1 MYLARGEGIRV
12 LVLGGEAVL
21 LEEAPRGGGVAAV
34 AARTA
39 GEATARQHVLGRQ
52 LDLRCSV
59 GGDAHAI
66 AHGLHATEC
75 PAASAGRLVP
85 DVADHLALG
94 PRRARVKGDRHLDVV
109 VLLSRTEVGLRLLG
123 FGQGAHERLDLESGG
138 VECITL
144 PSSPSTNPHAALH
157 QLSPR
162 HSSRT
167 SPSVKPLNLAFS
179 PAVQV
184 QATSLTSW
192 TVCWCAGF
200 SPARHHDSAPTRR
213 LKRTAMQGARE
224 GNCRRGAGGR
234 CERQSAQGVR
244 RCGGRA
250 GAPCAARGGQRA
262 PLRETL
268 AQTAA

>member
-1 MYLARGEGIRV
+1 LQPEPQEKPQHDSMSSVDSSTCAVPL
-12 LVLGGEAVL
+12 EAMHTRSL
-21 LEEAPRGGGVAAV
+21 MASTPPNAQQLPQVAWSLMWPIILHSGHAV
-34 AARTA
+34 RASK
-39 GEATARQHVLGRQ
+39 ATGTLT
-52 LDLRCSV
+52 SSYS
-59 GGDAHAI
+59 
-66 AHGLHATEC
+66 
-75 PAASAGRLVP
+75 SAGRKSGFVSLVS
-85 DVADHLALG
+85 G
-94 PRRARVKGDRHLDVV
+94 RAPMS
-109 VLLSRTEVGLRLLG
+109 VLTWSQGGL
-123 FGQGAHERLDLESGG
+123 
-138 VECITL
+138 ECIAL
-144 PSSPSTNPHAALH
+144 PSLPSTNPHAALH

-162 HSSRT
+162 RSSRT

-192 TVCWCAGF
+192 TVCWCASF